1 MPTTLVDQI
10 NNDEIL
16 AKRAEQ
22 TMSGVNIDDKFGH
35 VSGLQANEGETIPD
49 NADLNSF
56 TVPGN
61 YFITSAASMV
71 TLSNTP
77 YAQMALSDSTMTGAS
92 QLTVF
97 NLTGSSRVTQMLVTP
112 YSTAPDS
119 GNAFGVW
126 YRHSANNT
134 TWGKWYRP
142 LNSVGKL
149 ISSTTPGMYV
159 TYHNKNNWFQV
170 KLRHISSGSACEGII
185 LSLSGET
192 GGTVKLLFGVD
203 SNGGFGTNLPKLEI
217 PLSQYKSTTIS
228 PFFTLAKYYYDA
240 TNKEYYFWLKTD
252 QTHRIFGW
260 VESINYGNY
269 EITDLSTEPSLIA
282 SATDISMGV
291 ANAHV
296 PTAGTAVGSP
306 TVPTYVD
313 ENGTIRPSTTSVG
326 SAGTPVYLSSGNV
339 TASPHYGYINLN
351 RENYAIRIKITGSTN
366 YSSFKYRT
374 SISKDYVEG
383 IITFSS
389 NSGSISSI
397 SYNVDTSSSSI
408 SKNLIPDVY
417 INQTDKSAL
426 YLIWGEHTN
435 WKRVLWNV
443 AFDNVGGT
451 CTVDMVQEPTDLAS
465 YNKYEPR
472 VKDTSYVSQ
481 CGFDP
486 NNTFNFFITPYYCY
500 TPCYTDPWC
509 GRCVD
514 ASAAHVINFTSFVI
528 NKPYVIMLGIF
539 DSLSIKNNLGC
550 SVQIMYDTENNYKVS
565 PGTTYEVAGCSSG
578 GGSGAS
584 CQQKMLHIVRIND
597 NQMYIIS
604 NESSWG

>member
-217 PLSQYKSTTIS
+217 LLSQYKSTTIS

-240 TNKEYYFWLKTD
+240 TNKEYYF
-252 QTHRIFGW
+252 
-260 VESINYGNY
+260 
-269 EITDLSTEPSLIA
+269 
-282 SATDISMGV
+282 
-291 ANAHV
+291 
-296 PTAGTAVGSP
+296 
-306 TVPTYVD
+306 
-313 ENGTIRPSTTSVG
+313 
-326 SAGTPVYLSSGNV
+326 
-339 TASPHYGYINLN
+339 
-351 RENYAIRIKITGSTN
+351 
-366 YSSFKYRT
+366 
-374 SISKDYVEG
+374 
-383 IITFSS
+383 
-389 NSGSISSI
+389 
-397 SYNVDTSSSSI
+397 
-408 SKNLIPDVY
+408 
-417 INQTDKSAL
+417 
-426 YLIWGEHTN
+426 
-435 WKRVLWNV
+435 
-443 AFDNVGGT
+443 
-451 CTVDMVQEPTDLAS
+451 
-465 YNKYEPR
+465 
-472 VKDTSYVSQ
+472 
-481 CGFDP
+481 
-486 NNTFNFFITPYYCY
+486 
-500 TPCYTDPWC
+500 
-509 GRCVD
+509 
-514 ASAAHVINFTSFVI
+514 
-528 NKPYVIMLGIF
+528 
-539 DSLSIKNNLGC
+539 
-550 SVQIMYDTENNYKVS
+550 
-565 PGTTYEVAGCSSG
+565 
-578 GGSGAS
+578 
-584 CQQKMLHIVRIND
+584 
-597 NQMYIIS
+597 
-604 NESSWG
+604 